1 MIENIYEEMKR
12 LGVEID
18 HHESDLYV
26 PVTPETTALVKQYK
40 FRENVK
46 CFRSCIEPRVPWYDI
61 PFAYQPFWDK
71 IEQESKRRKENFIKD
86 LKEENHD

>member
-1 MIENIYEEMKR
+1 MIENIYEEMKKI
-12 LGVEID
+12 GVEID
-18 HHESDLYV
+18 HHGSDLYV
-26 PVTPETTALVKQYK
+26 PVTPETIALVKQYE

-46 CFRSCIEPRVPWYDI
+46 CFRSRIEGMWYDI

-86 LKEENHD
+86 LIKE